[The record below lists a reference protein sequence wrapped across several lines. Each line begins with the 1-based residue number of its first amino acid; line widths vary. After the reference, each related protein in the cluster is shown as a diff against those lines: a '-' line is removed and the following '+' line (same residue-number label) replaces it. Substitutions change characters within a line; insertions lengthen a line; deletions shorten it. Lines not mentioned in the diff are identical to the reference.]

1 MIKIS
6 SPKRFDALSR
16 FEILDFLS
24 NSADFEYILF
34 LSYEFESSLQKKKN
48 WLCTNSSVPATD
60 LAEEKFYTV
69 NKYIKQVMKLAI
81 IASLFIISGIS
92 AFTISEDE
100 AKSAIVSSRARRNV
114 FGSSNEKECAEK
126 QCNWEKYLEG
136 RENVDNR
143 RGIDL
148 REELKVS
155 KRNHKQWH
163 KDLFDQYYSNC
174 WERVKSVDLHKK
186 PFNFGHDCFHKH
198 FALKRDEYYANM
210 NTNDGKGTTS
220 DYQYQ

>member
-1 MIKIS
+1 MG
-6 SPKRFDALSR
+6 
-16 FEILDFLS
+16 
-24 NSADFEYILF
+24 
-34 LSYEFESSLQKKKN
+34 
-48 WLCTNSSVPATD
+48 
-60 LAEEKFYTV
+60 
-69 NKYIKQVMKLAI
+69 KLAI

-100 AKSAIVSSRARRNV
+100 AKSAIVSSRVKRRV
-114 FGSSNEKECAEK
+114 FGSDNESDCAEK

-136 RENVDNR
+136 RENLDKR

-148 REELKVS
+148 REELKAS
-155 KRNHKQWH
+155 KRSHKNWH

-198 FALKRDEYYANM
+198 FAVKRDAHYEEVS
-210 NTNDGKGTTS
+210 GGTTDDTTKANVDDIYN
-220 DYQYQ
+220 DY

>member
-1 MIKIS
+1 M
-6 SPKRFDALSR
+6 
-16 FEILDFLS
+16 
-24 NSADFEYILF
+24 
-34 LSYEFESSLQKKKN
+34 
-48 WLCTNSSVPATD
+48 
-60 LAEEKFYTV
+60 
-69 NKYIKQVMKLAI
+69 
-81 IASLFIISGIS
+81 G
-92 AFTISEDE
+92 DE

-155 KRNHKQWH
+155 KRNHKH
-163 KDLFDQYYSNC
+163 
-174 WERVKSVDLHKK
+174 LHKK

-198 FALKRDEYYANM
+198 FAVKRDEYYANM